1 MSAAGVPSPGG
12 RRYSSSAQPA
22 SPSKAE
28 EALKT
33 SAPQPSDSGWA
44 LLLDLDGVLL
54 DTRPVMREA
63 WGKVQEK
70 HHLDIPFAAYEAHLG
85 REFSDIMER
94 LGVLDADGVHRTYGA
109 ASTAAA
115 HLAQE
120 FIGITDVL
128 HAFVAAGWRL
138 GVVTSKHVDRA
149 APLLAQL
156 GCPFGT
162 VRTPAGSGRSKPAP
176 DPLLLALVDLG
187 VDPAA
192 AVYIGDMPVD
202 REAATRAGVA
212 YVHAAW
218 GYGEPGSP
226 AVKVAKAPSDLLGLL
241 HQDPACAPFV
251 EGSLV

>member
-1 MSAAGVPSPGG
+1 MIASGGLDSTAAAYLPA
-12 RRYSSSAQPA
+12 AQPA
-22 SPSKAE
+22 G
-28 EALKT
+28 T
-33 SAPQPSDSGWA
+33 GRA

-63 WGKVQEK
+63 WKKVQED

-85 REFSDIMER
+85 REFSDIMQR
-94 LGVLDADGVHRTYGA
+94 LGVVDADGVRRTYGS

-115 HLAQE
+115 HMAQE
-120 FIGITDVL
+120 FIGITEVL

-149 APLLAQL
+149 APLLARL

-162 VRTPAGSGRSKPAP
+162 VRTPAGCGRSKPAP
-176 DPLLLALVDLG
+176 DSLLLAMVDLG
-187 VDPAA
+187 VDPAS
-192 AVYIGDMPVD
+192 AVYVGDMPVD
-202 REAATRAGVA
+202 REAAARAGIA

-218 GYGEPGSP
+218 GYGEPGST
-226 AVKVAKAPSDLLGLL
+226 AVKVAQSPSDLLDLL
-241 HQDPACAPFV
+241 HQAPSGTPFT